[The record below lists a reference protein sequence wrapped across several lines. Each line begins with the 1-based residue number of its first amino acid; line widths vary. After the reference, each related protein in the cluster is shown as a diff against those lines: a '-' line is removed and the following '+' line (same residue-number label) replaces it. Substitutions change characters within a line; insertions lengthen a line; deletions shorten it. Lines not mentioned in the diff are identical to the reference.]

1 MNYKESIEQTKQGFE
16 ESFRVGT
23 YYNKQT
29 RDNMH
34 LELILRCIQVEPG
47 MKILDLGTGSG
58 YLAFPFAEKYKQ
70 VEVVGL
76 DIVEK
81 TLEENQRKAELEGI
95 NNLCFVSYDG
105 MDFPF
110 DDNSFDIVI
119 TRYALHHFP
128 AITDT
133 FREISRVL
141 KKNGI
146 FFLSDPTPNDDD
158 IERFVDEY
166 MQMKKDGHIKFYT
179 KDEWEKMGNS
189 VDLMYIDDFET
200 SIRFPRKKDTAL
212 EFDDI
217 ISRHNEAVIR
227 GYEVEIIEDEIWIS
241 EKVNNLLFR
250 KNKQL

>member
-16 ESFRVGT
+16 ESFRVGA

-29 RDNMH
+29 RDDMH

-81 TLEENQRKAELEGI
+81 TLEENQRKAELDGI
-95 NNLCFVSYDG
+95 NNLRFVSYDG

-119 TRYALHHFP
+119 SRYALHHFP
-128 AITDT
+128 AIHDT

-179 KDEWEKMGNS
+179 KNEWKELGKL
-189 VDLMYIDDFET
+189 VDLMYIDDFDT
-200 SIRFPRKKDTAL
+200 SIRFPRRKDTAL

-217 ISRHNEAVIR
+217 INRHDKIVIK
-227 GYEVEIIEDEIWIS
+227 GYEVEVIEDEIWIT
-241 EKVNNLLFR
+241 EKVNNLLFK
-250 KNKQL
+250 KNN

>member
-16 ESFRVGT
+16 ESFRVGA

-29 RDNMH
+29 RDDMH

-81 TLEENQRKAELEGI
+81 TLEENQRKAELDGI
-95 NNLCFVSYDG
+95 NNLRFVSYDG

-119 TRYALHHFP
+119 SRYALHHFP
-128 AITDT
+128 AIHDT

-158 IERFVDEY
+158 IQRFVDEY

-179 KDEWEKMGNS
+179 KDE
-189 VDLMYIDDFET
+189 
-200 SIRFPRKKDTAL
+200 
-212 EFDDI
+212 
-217 ISRHNEAVIR
+217 
-227 GYEVEIIEDEIWIS
+227 
-241 EKVNNLLFR
+241 
-250 KNKQL
+250 

>member
-16 ESFRVGT
+16 ESFRVGE

-29 RDNMH
+29 RDDMH
-34 LELILRCIQVEPG
+34 LELILSYIQVEPG

-70 VEVVGL
+70 VEVAGL

-81 TLEENQRKAELEGI
+81 TLEENQRKVELEGI
-95 NNLCFVSYDG
+95 NNLRFVSYDG

-119 TRYALHHFP
+119 SRYALHHFP
-128 AITDT
+128 AIHDT

-146 FFLSDPTPNDDD
+146 FFCLT
-158 IERFVDEY
+158 
-166 MQMKKDGHIKFYT
+166 
-179 KDEWEKMGNS
+179 
-189 VDLMYIDDFET
+189 
-200 SIRFPRKKDTAL
+200 
-212 EFDDI
+212 
-217 ISRHNEAVIR
+217 
-227 GYEVEIIEDEIWIS
+227 
-241 EKVNNLLFR
+241 
-250 KNKQL
+250 QLRMMMI

>member
-1 MNYKESIEQTKQGFE
+1 MKIDSGISFKRNGFE
-16 ESFRVGT
+16 ESFRVGE
-23 YYNKQT
+23 YYNRQT
-29 RDNMH
+29 RDDTH

-95 NNLCFVSYDG
+95 NNLRFVSYDG

-128 AITDT
+128 AI
-133 FREISRVL
+133 
-141 KKNGI
+141 N
-146 FFLSDPTPNDDD
+146 
-158 IERFVDEY
+158 
-166 MQMKKDGHIKFYT
+166 
-179 KDEWEKMGNS
+179 
-189 VDLMYIDDFET
+189 
-200 SIRFPRKKDTAL
+200 
-212 EFDDI
+212 
-217 ISRHNEAVIR
+217 
-227 GYEVEIIEDEIWIS
+227 
-241 EKVNNLLFR
+241 
-250 KNKQL
+250 

>member
-1 MNYKESIEQTKQGFE
+1 MNYKESIEKTKQGFE
-16 ESFRVGT
+16 ESFRLGL

-29 RDNMH
+29 QDTKH
-34 LELILRCIQVEPG
+34 LEMILKCVQVESG
-47 MKILDLGTGSG
+47 MRILDLGTGSG

-81 TLEENQRKAELEGI
+81 TLEENQRKAKLKGI
-95 NNLCFVSYDG
+95 DNLYFVNYEG

-110 DDNSFDIVI
+110 EDNSFDIVI
-119 TRYALHHFP
+119 TRYALHYFP
-128 AITDT
+128 AIDDT

-146 FFLSDPTPNDDD
+146 FFLSDPTPNEDDT
-158 IERFVDEY
+158 EHFVDEY

-179 KDEWEKMGNS
+179 KAEWKEIGKS
-189 VDLMYIDDFET
+189 VELMYVDDFET
-200 SIRFPRKKDTAL
+200 SICFPRKKDTAL
-212 EFDDI
+212 ELGDI
-217 ISRHNEAVIR
+217 MDRHNATVIK
-227 GYEVEIIEDEIWIS
+227 GYGIEFIEDEVWIT

-250 KNKQL
+250 QNK